1 MSQAK
6 DRPSPYSMYKENLDK
21 NSKKTRFK
29 RLFPERTPQWVFLLT
44 LIQRYMHFPSLYNNF
59 THIFSLITRLSNG
72 SKHSWILLIGS
83 NFWKF
88 SKISKGIFQF
98 VVSTCPYMFTWP
110 KISGYAQKLAAVCVF
125 YLILLAYLAKHL
137 RTRTHNQC
145 SLWFVLVD
153 TCLLACLAPN
163 FGTCTK
169 FQCSLWFLTLPYLLT
184 WPRIS
189 GHARSLP
196 VVCGF
201 LLLSTCLLAQENPNF
216 RIRAKNLCSLW
227 FLLVHT
233 CLLGQEFQDTRE
245 VCLWFVVFYF

>member
-1 MSQAK
+1 MLRVCFKYASNILQVCFKHASSMLQAC
-6 DRPSPYSMYKENLDK
+6 
-21 NSKKTRFK
+21 FK
-29 RLFPERTPQWVFLLT
+29 YASSIQAFKWIQTFL
-44 LIQRYMHFPSLYNNF
+44 
-59 THIFSLITRLSNG
+59 
-72 SKHSWILLIGS
+72 ILLSGS
-83 NFWKF
+83 SFWKF

-184 WPRIS
+184 CPRNPKIS
-189 GHARSLP
+189 GFVRKIS
-196 VVCGF
+196 VVCVF
-201 LLLSTCLLAQENPNF
+201 LHFITWLLAP
-216 RIRAKNLCSLW
+216 
-227 FLLVHT
+227 
-233 CLLGQEFQDTRE
+233 EFQDMRKIWI
-245 VCLWFVVFYF
+245 CFVFSTWSYLLT

>member
-1 MSQAK
+1 MTTEEV
-6 DRPSPYSMYKENLDK
+6 RG
-21 NSKKTRFK
+21 
-29 RLFPERTPQWVFLLT
+29 WGVFLLT

-110 KISGYAQKLAAVCVF
+110 KISGYAQELAAVCVF
-125 YLILLAYLAKHL
+125 YLILLAYLAKNL

-184 WPRIS
+184 CPRNPKIS
-189 GHARSLP
+189 GFVRKIS
-196 VVCGF
+196 VVCVF
-201 LLLSTCLLAQENPNF
+201 YMFVLAYLAKKF
-216 RIRAKNLCSLW
+216 RTRAKIACGLW
-227 FLLVHT
+227 FFTFPYLLT
-233 CLLGQEFQDTRE
+233 CPRNPKFHDSCKKS
-245 VCLWFVVFYF
+245 V